1 MSDGYAQAAKTFP
14 ARFRVQA
21 RPGTYGALL

>member
-1 MSDGYAQAAKTFP
+1 MSDGYAPGRENIP